1 MRIIRESYSP
11 DVLEDLVSSY
21 RDFYSP
27 EEHRSI
33 WKEIIHDYHDE
44 ELAND
49 VLAALEDEYD
59 QYGPG
64 YMREGVDKKYYV
76 KINGQYLKGKNK
88 FSKKPVYF
96 ETDEEPTQII
106 NQMKKDGT
114 LSKNAK
120 PKVKSIKEHLGDDFE
135 DDFDYD
141 GEIEDGFDPN
151 INGIENAQE
160 AMWMDEYEDDLVDT
174 GIPVYKRG
182 IRKDSDRLSDEYLDM
197 IASDC
202 DEEIVRTPFGKRFI
216 SRQVKEDIS
225 KAYNNR
231 DYIHSI
237 SDMASVEH
245 MRISKYFLDAIDAP
259 EELKEKFED
268 FKSKYGKYPQFAY
281 NSKFRSTK
289 EKTSISFQ
297 KTINGKHVET
307 FFTEDDIET
316 LVNCWVDTYN
326 SIKEYENSRSN
337 VEKVVENVCDFV
349 KDNKLAI
356 GCAIFGVAA
365 LAGVIPAIV
374 NKYKSEA
381 DIRDAVSYF
390 MNSVDWDE
398 NDRNKTTVTT
408 YTSFDSKGNAHTNTR
423 TITRYGNKSTSESI
437 FRAVAKYA
445 KKNGI
450 TVRDAFHK
458 LDGVKSKT
466 LFGKETDE
474 DFYRFDILKDNDGVL
489 TLNVWNNAGRKPKTF
504 EIDTNSYQ
512 RIGDVQFSWNESR
525 KRIGRVKESKI
536 VSDGAS
542 EYQFEK
548 KLMQFFDDYLA
559 QPIVKAKAIRGDK
572 PKPFTYREWD
582 DRGSYFYEV
591 SLFGE
596 YEDDVIIELHSAMI
610 GGGCTYR
617 LLTGDGSNCDHWMGM
632 SLDEFEKDL
641 NECFKVALGNKGQR
655 VNESKKLKE
664 FRPSKFRYDLDKQVS
679 NKERWN
685 LKMDIES
692 LKKKLTD
699 LQNTT
704 SNLPDEYVS
713 DLCDTDSY
721 PFDDD
726 IDNETSLGDWC
737 NEVDDFL
744 TNALQLEDKGQW
756 I

>member
-120 PKVKSIKEHLGDDFE
+120 PKVKSIKEQFGDDPE

-141 GEIEDGFDPN
+141 GEMEDGFDPN
-151 INGIENAQE
+151 VNGIEDEQE
-160 AMWMDEYEDDLVDT
+160 WMWDEEYENDIADT

-182 IRKDSDRLSDEYLDM
+182 LRGDSNTLSDEYLDM
-197 IASDC
+197 IATDD
-202 DEEIVRTPFGKRFI
+202 DEEIVRTPFRKRFV
-216 SRQVKEDIS
+216 SRQVKEDILS
-225 KAYNNR
+225 KSNR
-231 DYIHSI
+231 DYIHNI
-237 SDMASVEH
+237 SNMSSVEY
-245 MRISKYFLDAIDAP
+245 MRISKEFLDAIEAP
-259 EELKEKFED
+259 EELKEKFES

-289 EKTSISFQ
+289 EKTSVSFQ
-297 KTINGKHVET
+297 KTINGNHCAT
-307 FFTEDDIET
+307 FFTEEDIET

-326 SIKEYENSRSN
+326 SIKEYEDSKSN

-381 DIRDAVSYF
+381 DIREAVSYF

-398 NDRNKTTVTT
+398 NDRDKTIATT
-408 YTSFDSKGNAHTNTR
+408 HTSFDSDGKMHTTTR
-423 TITRYGNKSTSESI
+423 ARTLSGNKNTSKAI
-437 FRAVAKYA
+437 FTAVARYA

-458 LDGVKSKT
+458 LDGQKTKT
-466 LFGKETDE
+466 LFGNITDE
-474 DFYRFDILKDNDGVL
+474 DFYKFDIVKDNNGIL
-489 TLNVWNNAGRKPKTF
+489 TINVWNDAGRKPKTF

-512 RIGDVQFSWNESR
+512 RIGDVQYSWNESK
-525 KRIGRVKESKI
+525 KRSGRVKESKV
-536 VSDGAS
+536 VSDGAN

-559 QPIVKAKAIRGDK
+559 MPIVKAKAIRGDK
-572 PKPFTYREWD
+572 PKPFTYLEHD
-582 DRGSYFYEV
+582 ENGSYFYEV
-591 SLFGE
+591 CLFGE
-596 YEDDVIIELHSAMI
+596 YEDDVIIELHSALI
-610 GGGCTYR
+610 GGGCVYR
-617 LLTGDGSNCDHWMGM
+617 LLAGDGSNCEYWMGM
-632 SLDEFEKDL
+632 SLAEFEKDL
-641 NECFKVALGNKGQR
+641 DECFKVALSHRNKK
-655 VNESKKLKE
+655 VTESKKLKE

-704 SNLPDEYVS
+704 SELPDEYVS